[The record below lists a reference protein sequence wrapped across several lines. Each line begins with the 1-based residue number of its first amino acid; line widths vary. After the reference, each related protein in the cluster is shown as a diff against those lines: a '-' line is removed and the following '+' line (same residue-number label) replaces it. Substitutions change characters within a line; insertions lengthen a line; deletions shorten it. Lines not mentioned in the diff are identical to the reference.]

1 MPDAQDAPRAAR
13 PTPLAPWV
21 ARGSDGGWGRRTA
34 RRHRRVTVLSV
45 LVVGLLLVAAAAVG
59 AGLLGEQDDEVAEP
73 LCSGGPTVEVVVD
86 PTLAPTLERVAAEEG
101 RHLLS
106 TGVCADLDVIA
117 RDSADAAALLA
128 AAEDPSGLP
137 QVWVPDSSVWL
148 GRAVPET
155 PETPESPA
163 PGAAG
168 LVTLARLGS
177 LVSTPL
183 VMATSPEAVTGE
195 GWAETP
201 PTWQAALGSGR
212 GLALPELS
220 GSAVGLQSLVAL
232 RTSVTDPD
240 AARAALTT
248 AALAVGRG
256 QVADPAAA
264 MALVTAGGAEAPL
277 APTTEQQVF
286 VANRGDGT
294 PAVVGVQPSDATTSL
309 DYPLVRVDTPDSE
322 AGVDAAAIEGVLRLL
337 EDEGRAAAVVDGFRA
352 PLRAA
357 TDASPGPTAPATQ
370 PSEPASAPS
379 SPQPS
384 PRPSE
389 AASAAVPSE
398 PPPAPSAAPA
408 EPGRPVVPVPTAA
421 DVDVLLGQL
430 TELSRPSRLL
440 AVVDAS
446 ASMRGVTETGA
457 TRARIAQDAS
467 TRTLA
472 MFPDSAAVGLWF
484 FAIGMGDGTDHD
496 EVVPIAPLDPASG
509 DQREQLV
516 EGIATLPDRLTPGGT
531 GLYDTTLAAV
541 RAVHEQYDPEASN
554 SVVLITDGR
563 EEDPSG
569 ISRDELLAT
578 LQAEADP
585 ERPVRVIAIGIS
597 DDVDAEELTAIAEAT
612 GGAAYLAERP
622 EDFEAVLLDALA
634 RR

>member
-1 MPDAQDAPRAAR
+1 MPDAQDAPGASR
-13 PTPLAPWV
+13 PTPLPPWV

-45 LVVGLLLVAAAAVG
+45 LVVGLLLVAAVAVG
-59 AGLLGEQDDEVAEP
+59 AGLLGEQDDVTAEP
-73 LCSGGPTVEVVVD
+73 PCTGGPTVEVVVD

-106 TGVCADLDVIA
+106 TGVCADIDVVA
-117 RDSADAAALLA
+117 RASADAAARLA
-128 AAEDPSGLP
+128 AAAGPSEVP

-148 GRAVPET
+148 GRAVPED
-155 PETPESPA
+155 PA
-163 PGAAG
+163 PGPAG

-183 VMATSPEAVTGE
+183 VLATSPEAVTDE

-264 MALVTAGGAEAPL
+264 VALVTAGGAEAPL

-322 AGVDAAAIEGVLRLL
+322 AGVDAAAVEGVLRLL
-337 EDEGRAAAVVDGFRA
+337 EAEGRAAAVVDGFRA
-352 PLRAA
+352 PLPAA
-357 TDASPGPTAPATQ
+357 AAAAPDTSAAPGAP
-370 PSEPASAPS
+370 

-384 PRPSE
+384 EQAPAQPSPQAST
-389 AASAAVPSE
+389 AASAAPSE
-398 PPPAPSAAPA
+398 PPAASSAAGS
-408 EPGRPVVPVPTAA
+408 GRPVLPVPSAA
-421 DVDVLLGQL
+421 DVDVLLVQL

-440 AVVDAS
+440 TVVDAS
-446 ASMRGVTETGA
+446 ASMRAVTETGA
-457 TRARIAQDAS
+457 TRAQIAQDAS

-472 MFPDSAAVGLWF
+472 LFPDSAAVGLWF

-496 EVVPIAPLDPASG
+496 EVVPVGPLDPASG
-509 DQREQLV
+509 DQRERLV
-516 EGIATLPDRLTPGGT
+516 EGIATLPERLTPGGT

-541 RAVHEQYDPEASN
+541 RAVREQHDPEASN

-569 ISRDELLAT
+569 ISREELLTT
-578 LQAEADP
+578 LRAEAEAAP
-585 ERPVRVIAIGIS
+585 ERPVRVIVIGIS

-622 EDFEAVLLDALA
+622 EDFEAVLMDALA